1 MVTVGALT
9 PSHRGRAGAA
19 HYRKA
24 TDNSGKRRSADRPG
38 QQRFPS
44 VRPGRPI
51 TRIVSRTE
59 EARGSNPLTST
70 PKPAGQSVASVERAA
85 LTAVRGRAAAASV
98 SRGPAGKA
106 LRG

>member
-9 PSHRGRAGAA
+9 PSHRGRAGATD
-19 HYRKA
+19 YRKA

-44 VRPGRPI
+44 VRPGRPS

-59 EARGSNPLTST
+59 EARPDPQRLQAFGLWDL
-70 PKPAGQSVASVERAA
+70 A
-85 LTAVRGRAAAASV
+85 LGRALSFGAAWFHGV
-98 SRGPAGKA
+98 RPPALHRQA
-106 LRG
+106 R